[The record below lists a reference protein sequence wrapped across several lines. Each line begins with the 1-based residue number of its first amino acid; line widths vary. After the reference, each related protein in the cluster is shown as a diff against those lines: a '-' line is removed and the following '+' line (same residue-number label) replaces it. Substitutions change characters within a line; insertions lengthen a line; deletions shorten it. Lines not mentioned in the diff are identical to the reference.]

1 MNGEWTAK
9 NAGNLFVSGLW
20 LTGFRDM
27 MQRRKKEEKKSK
39 AIIAFRPVEKGRI
52 KNEYKNLY
60 NRRTARRNTDK

>member
-1 MNGEWTAK
+1 MSGEWTAK

-27 MQRRKKEEKKSK
+27 MQRRKKEEKSK
-39 AIIAFRPVEKGRI
+39 AIIAFRSVEKGRI
-52 KNEYKNLY
+52 KDEYKNLY

>member
-1 MNGEWTAK
+1 MSGEWTAK

-27 MQRRKKEEKKSK
+27 MQRRKKEEKSK

-52 KNEYKNLY
+52 KKWIQKLIQQAYS
-60 NRRTARRNTDK
+60 T

>member
-1 MNGEWTAK
+1 MSGEWIAK

-27 MQRRKKEEKKSK
+27 MQRRKKEEKSK
-39 AIIAFRPVEKGRI
+39 AIIAFRSIEKGRI